1 MIRATHNIDA
11 NGKILG
17 RLATEIATL
26 LRGKNK
32 VGFTYHQDL
41 GDKVVVVNAEKV
53 RVTGRKA
60 SQKMYYSHS
69 GHPGSLKE
77 TNFEKMQKENPEKI
91 IYLAVRNM
99 LPDNKLRAL
108 WLKRLEIKK
117 GNDAN

>member
-1 MIRATHNIDA
+1 VI
-11 NGKILG
+11 
-17 RLATEIATL
+17 
-26 LRGKNK
+26 
-32 VGFTYHQDL
+32 
-41 GDKVVVVNAEKV
+41 VVNAEKV

-60 SQKMYYSHS
+60 AQKMYYSHS